1 MPPPCT
7 VFFTMDSVRSTPY
20 AQLWATCDSE
30 CGRAPI
36 LKDGNARSPAYH
48 RDVPIGTSLL
58 YYGEGENMPAGNGG
72 HFLNPY
78 PIALF
83 IIK

>member
-36 LKDGNARSPAYH
+36 LKDGNACSPVRSQAFSGLCNDILPFFDTYFL
-48 RDVPIGTSLL
+48 RKFTWQ
-58 YYGEGENMPAGNGG
+58 NMV
-72 HFLNPY
+72 Y
-78 PIALF
+78 P
-83 IIK
+83 